1 MFSYFFYTCS
11 IFFTFFLFFFLLHL
25 GKINSYFMG
34 KTIKEKD
41 QTIRYEEWV
50 NKDTGEVRKFAVV
63 IKPFSSDFNFH
74 KVWLEDFAR
83 IIGILGGQKIAVF
96 NHILGNIN
104 PYDNQFGGTIREIA
118 EETESSTKTVQSVI
132 KTLIQHDFMRK
143 IRASQYQ
150 ISPKF
155 LVKGGHDKR
164 MGLMLK
170 YDDLDDGRQLT
181 AFPPDEGLG
190 EW

>member
-1 MFSYFFYTCS
+1 
-11 IFFTFFLFFFLLHL
+11 
-25 GKINSYFMG
+25 MG
-34 KTIKEKD
+34 KTVKEKD

-118 EETESSTKTVQSVI
+118 EETGSSTKTVQSVI

-150 ISPKF
+150 ISPRF

-170 YDDLDDGRQLT
+170 YDDLDDGRQLN
-181 AFPPDEGLG
+181 AFPPNEGLG